1 VTQESHSIS
10 PEPGAPRGS
19 RFEVRVTSDSHF
31 AWVRTRLAVER
42 TMMAYMRT
50 SVSLIA
56 FGFTIFQ
63 FIQRVQ
69 EVRADELRFPYAAW
83 WLGLALIFCGVAA
96 ATVSLWEYRRQIDY
110 LWSGSYGAIAG
121 ERPEP
126 AFTSLYAITCIL
138 ILIGLFAFFA
148 VLLSVPSSALPWAG
162 S

>member
-1 VTQESHSIS
+1 VVSTEQLDTGQ
-10 PEPGAPRGS
+10 P

-69 EVRADELRFPYAAW
+69 EVRADDLRFPYAAW

-96 ATVSLWEYRRQIDY
+96 AIVSLWEYRRQIDY
-110 LWSGSYGAIAG
+110 LWSGTYAAIAG
-121 ERPEP
+121 ERREP
-126 AFTSLYAITCIL
+126 AFTSLYAITSIL

-148 VLLSVPSSALPWAG
+148 VLLSVPYSALPWG
-162 S
+162 GE

>member
-1 VTQESHSIS
+1 MSAEQTGT
-10 PEPGAPRGS
+10 GAP

-96 ATVSLWEYRRQIDY
+96 AVLSLWEYRRQINY
-110 LWSGSYGAIAG
+110 LWSGTYGAIAG
-121 ERPEP
+121 EQPEP
-126 AFTSLYAITCIL
+126 GFSSLYAITGLL
-138 ILIGLFAFFA
+138 IFIGLFAFFA
-148 VLLSVPSSALPWAG
+148 VLLSVPYSALPWGRA
-162 S
+162 